1 MAYRVFAPFRRA
13 SLAAIAVLLLGSCG
27 SNSPGSPDT
36 LSCNA
41 TPASGEAP
49 LAVKFSA
56 DGKDTDENAYSWVFS
71 DGSAASGKNVT
82 RTFANGIFS
91 GRVAMRSTGET
102 CQTGKIA
109 VGAPV
114 RLNCTA
120 APEQLIAPGD
130 VTFDAQAAGGDN
142 TFSFAWDFG
151 DGATSAEKNPVHRY
165 QNPGNYQAK
174 VTATS
179 AGFSTTCTR
188 AVRAFKDGITVS
200 CTAEPTEGDAPLK
213 VNFRSTATGG
223 SGTYSYFWWFD
234 DGASSTGRVDNH
246 TYTSRGVY
254 QAQVTVESAGAAGT
268 CKQKI
273 SVNRE
278 PICGDNFVD
287 SGAGEECDDGNL
299 TSADGCSSTCKVEP
313 GWACTGKRSRCDGIC
328 GDGLIRGTEE
338 CDDADL
344 MNGDGCNSKCRVEP
358 GFTCTGE
365 PSNCV

>member
-41 TPASGEAP
+41 TPANGEAP

-56 DGKDTDENAYSWVFS
+56 EGKDADENAYSWVFS
-71 DGSAASGKNVT
+71 DGSAASGKSVT
-82 RTFANGIFS
+82 RTFANGIFT
-91 GRVAMRSTGET
+91 GRVTMRSTGET
-102 CQTGKIA
+102 CQTGRIA

-120 APEQLIAPGD
+120 APSQLIAPGD

-142 TFSFAWDFG
+142 TFSYAWDFG
-151 DGATSAEKNPVHRY
+151 DGATSGAKNPVHRY

-179 AGFSTTCTR
+179 AGFSTTCIR
-188 AVRAFKDGITVS
+188 EVRAFKDGVNVS
-200 CTAEPTEGDAPLK
+200 CSADPTQGDAPLK
-213 VNFRSTATGG
+213 VSFRGSASGG
-223 SGTYSYFWWFD
+223 SGTYTYLWQFG
-234 DGASSTGRVDNH
+234 DGASSNGKVDSH
-246 TYTSRGVY
+246 TYAAKGVY
-254 QAQVTVESAGAAGT
+254 DATFTAESAGAAGV
-268 CKQKI
+268 CRQQI
-273 SVNRE
+273 FVDRQ

-299 TSADGCSSTCKVEP
+299 AAGDGCTGGCKVEV
-313 GWACTGKRSRCDGIC
+313 GWVCTGKRSRCDGIC

-338 CDDADL
+338 CDDFDVVP
-344 MNGDGCNSKCRVEP
+344 GDGCNAQCDVEQ

-365 PSNCV
+365 PSTCV